1 MSEKKD
7 DEIKLGVKT
16 INGKL
21 VDLDDEEVD
30 ELNSMSKSLKQVE
43 QNIKENIVSKTK

>member
-1 MSEKKD
+1 MSEEKNNQ
-7 DEIKLGVKT
+7 IKLGVKT
-16 INGKL
+16 INGKM

-30 ELNSMSKSLKQVE
+30 KLDSMSKSLKQVE